1 MTKMYGY
8 VDIDSAMGHLQLLF
22 LNTFFLCLFN
32 TFHASSLCTS
42 VSMSFTSTMFTMLLY
57 LEG

>member
-1 MTKMYGY
+1 MYGY
-8 VDIDSAMGHLQLLF
+8 VDIDSAMGHLQFLF

-32 TFHASSLCTS
+32 TFHAASLCTS
-42 VSMSFTSTMFTMLLY
+42 VSMSFTSTMFTMLLC